1 MNHQPDDPIRARLTA
16 QDPLHRQHEPHPA
29 EPPAHLLEQIMNT
42 PVVTRHE
49 PPAADLGG
57 RPNRSP
63 KRRWAF
69 GGAGLGAAAVAGIIA
84 LSAGGGGSPAATS
97 IELDLGAEDIMASCL
112 PVEAQFL
119 DDMPMAFAATVA
131 SVEGEIVTLDVT
143 RWYVGGDADQVVL
156 RAPDG
161 MQALI
166 GGITFEAGQDYLVS
180 ATDGVVNYCGYSG
193 LATPELQAIFD
204 AAFPG

>member
-1 MNHQPDDPIRARLTA
+1 
-16 QDPLHRQHEPHPA
+16 
-29 EPPAHLLEQIMNT
+29 
-42 PVVTRHE
+42 
-49 PPAADLGG
+49 
-57 RPNRSP
+57 
-63 KRRWAF
+63 
-69 GGAGLGAAAVAGIIA
+69 
-84 LSAGGGGSPAATS
+84 
-97 IELDLGAEDIMASCL
+97 MASCL